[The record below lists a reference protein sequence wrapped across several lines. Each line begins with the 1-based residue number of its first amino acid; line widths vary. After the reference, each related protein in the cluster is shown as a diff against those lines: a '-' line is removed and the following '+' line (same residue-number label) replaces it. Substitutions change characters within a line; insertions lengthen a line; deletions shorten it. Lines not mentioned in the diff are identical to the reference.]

1 MHSGGNSLIPRN
13 SAAVVFVIVATCVG
27 AACARQESPPTP
39 SLNTKPDKTFT
50 NDTIS
55 LRYPD
60 GWTASVQERGVTL
73 RKGDFAV
80 SAEGATALQASGV
93 EGGRLHEYLQSSVVD
108 VACLWSEGGTQA
120 LNASSD
126 ATKLQ
131 NGMTIT
137 DYYLDTAQFSPA
149 FKQCLRAGVPLSAS
163 PALVYL
169 GSSSGIMGDIG
180 AQTLMQFFTNVQ
192 AMVYRKGDAALVSA
206 LQEMRGI
213 AASFKPAS
221 R

>member
-1 MHSGGNSLIPRN
+1 
-13 SAAVVFVIVATCVG
+13 VG

-50 NDTIS
+50 NATIS

-60 GWTASVQERGVTL
+60 DWISAVQERGVTL
-73 RKGDFAV
+73 RKGDFVV

-93 EGGRLHEYLQSSVVD
+93 DGGRLHEYLRSSVVD

-120 LNASSD
+120 LNASD

-137 DYYLDTAQFSPA
+137 DYYINTGQLSPE
-149 FKQCLRAGVPLSAS
+149 FKQCLRASVQLPPS

-180 AQTLMQFFTNVQ
+180 AQTLTQLFTNDQ
-192 AMVYRKGDAALVSA
+192 ATVYRKGDPSLVSA
-206 LQEMRGI
+206 LQEMRRI
-213 AASFKPAS
+213 AASFKPSS